1 MSGRDNRRHCCC
13 CCCCLLLWKRSPN
26 NIILL
31 LLLKMQPGM
40 NFNVNSNL
48 DFRFC
53 LTGIQIL
60 SLRFCKYRFVYDL
73 NRYFWETFT
82 LFLNCRHET
91 NFLTKEFIQNSER
104 NDERINHEKWRQE
117 IPYFLSGAEYK
128 CRIQTRPV
136 YGIPTHV
143 RPFDKITFHSEY
155 KSLKS
160 TSTRGTHTKNR

>member
-1 MSGRDNRRHCCC
+1 MKGAEYWSRGSGSLVAIVAMSGRDKRRHCCC

-26 NIILL
+26 IVLL

-117 IPYFLSGAEYK
+117 MPYFLSSAEYK
-128 CRIQTRPV
+128 CRIQARPV
-136 YGIPTHV
+136 YEFLHM
-143 RPFDKITFHSEY
+143 
-155 KSLKS
+155 
-160 TSTRGTHTKNR
+160 